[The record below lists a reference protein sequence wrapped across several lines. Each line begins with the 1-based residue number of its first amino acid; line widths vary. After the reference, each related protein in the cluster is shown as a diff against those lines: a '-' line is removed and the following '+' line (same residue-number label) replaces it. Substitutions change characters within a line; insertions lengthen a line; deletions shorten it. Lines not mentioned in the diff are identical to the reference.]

1 MWRVPPTVVPPVS
14 DAARVLG
21 ERIRTRRESLE
32 MSLEELGIAA
42 GVHWSMCGLI
52 ERGQRN
58 ASLHVLLRIA
68 AGLQID
74 LSQLVESLP
83 PPPPPS
89 RRKRARDTRN

>member
-1 MWRVPPTVVPPVS
+1 MSGLVPRVS

-21 ERIRTRRESLE
+21 ERIRARRESLG

-42 GVHWSMCGLI
+42 GVHWSMCGVI

-68 AGLQID
+68 AGLRMD
-74 LSQLVESLP
+74 LFGLVEDLP
-83 PPPPPS
+83 PPPPAT
-89 RRKRARDTRN
+89 RRKQRRPEHH